1 MRPIFT
7 HLAAASHPP
16 GDGMS
21 VTDQAII
28 KIRDLISSGRINP
41 GDRLP
46 PEQELATSLGIS
58 RSSLREAVKAL
69 SQAKVLDVRRG
80 DGTYVTSLEP
90 QLLLSGL
97 SFVIDLMEDKT
108 LSEIF
113 EVRKLLEP
121 ASTALAAQRITDEE
135 ITALRAS
142 LVSMRE
148 AHDPEELVVRDMDFH
163 ARIAEATGNASLCS
177 ILDAISTRAVRARIW
192 RASMV
197 GMKSMTLSQHELI
210 LDALA
215 DHDPSL
221 ARSAATIHV
230 SESER
235 WLREY
240 LSDPSSGRTK
250 VTSGMKQLGQSGS
263 LEAGA

>member
-1 MRPIFT
+1 
-7 HLAAASHPP
+7 
-16 GDGMS
+16 MS
-21 VTDQAII
+21 VTDRAIV
-28 KIRDLISSGRINP
+28 KIRDLITSGRINP

-46 PEQELATSLGIS
+46 PEQELATMLGIS

-90 QLLLSGL
+90 RLLLSGL
-97 SFVIDLMEDKT
+97 SFVIDLMEDQT
-108 LSEIF
+108 LVEIF

-121 ASTALAAQRITDEE
+121 AATAVAAQRITEE
-135 ITALRAS
+135 QLTALSES
-142 LVSMRE
+142 LGSMRE
-148 AHDPEELVVRDMDFH
+148 AHDPEELVVRDIDFH
-163 ARIAEATGNASLCS
+163 ARIAESTGNASLCS

-197 GMKSMTLSQHELI
+197 GMKSMTLSQHSLI

-215 DHDPSL
+215 ERDPSL

-240 LSDPSSGRTK
+240 LSDPKSRKFTTAHPMPPLTRGELT
-250 VTSGMKQLGQSGS
+250 
-263 LEAGA
+263 EA

>member
-1 MRPIFT
+1 
-7 HLAAASHPP
+7 
-16 GDGMS
+16 MS

-28 KIRDLISSGRINP
+28 KIRDLITSGRINP

-90 QLLLSGL
+90 RLLLSGL

-121 ASTALAAQRITDEE
+121 ASTALAAQRITDEQIE
-135 ITALRAS
+135 ELRSS

-148 AHDPEELVVRDMDFH
+148 AHDPEELVVRDIDFH
-163 ARIAEATGNASLCS
+163 ARIAESTGNASLCS

-210 LDALA
+210 LEALA
-215 DHDPSL
+215 ERDPSL

-240 LSDPSSGRTK
+240 LSDPASRRAK
-250 VTSGMKQLGQSGS
+250 PAAPAKQIGHADH
-263 LEAGA
+263 LEE

>member
-1 MRPIFT
+1 
-7 HLAAASHPP
+7 
-16 GDGMS
+16 MS
-21 VTDQAII
+21 VTDQAIV
-28 KIRDLISSGRINP
+28 KIRDLITSGRINP

-46 PEQELATSLGIS
+46 PEQDLATLLGIS

-90 QLLLSGL
+90 RLLLSGL
-97 SFVIDLMEDKT
+97 SFVIDLMEDRT
-108 LSEIF
+108 LVEIF

-121 ASTALAAQRITDEE
+121 AATAVAAQRITEDQLTGLSDSL
-135 ITALRAS
+135 TA
-142 LVSMRE
+142 MRE
-148 AHDPEELVVRDMDFH
+148 AHDPEELVIRDMDFH
-163 ARIAEATGNASLCS
+163 GKIAEATGNASLCS
-177 ILDAISTRAVRARIW
+177 ILEAISTRALRARIW

-197 GMKSMTLSQHELI
+197 GLKSMTLSQHGLI
-210 LDALA
+210 IDALYER
-215 DHDPSL
+215 DPAL

-240 LSDPSSGRTK
+240 LSDPKTRRVSHAHP
-250 VTSGMKQLGQSGS
+250 MPQLTRGDIM
-263 LEAGA
+263 EA

>member
-1 MRPIFT
+1 
-7 HLAAASHPP
+7 
-16 GDGMS
+16 MS
-21 VTDQAII
+21 VTDQAIV
-28 KIRDLISSGRINP
+28 KIRDLITSGRINP

-46 PEQELATSLGIS
+46 PEQELATWLGIS

-90 QLLLSGL
+90 RLLLSGL
-97 SFVIDLMEDKT
+97 SFVIDLMEDQT
-108 LSEIF
+108 LAEIF

-121 ASTALAAQRITDEE
+121 ASTALAAQRITNEQIDE
-135 ITALRAS
+135 LRSS

-148 AHDPEELVVRDMDFH
+148 AHDPEELVVRDIDFH
-163 ARIAEATGNASLCS
+163 ARIAESTGNASLCS

-215 DHDPSL
+215 ERDPSL

-240 LSDPSSGRTK
+240 LSDPKSRRLK
-250 VTSGMKQLGQSGS
+250 PAANAKQIGHADP
-263 LEAGA
+263 LEERP

>member
-1 MRPIFT
+1 
-7 HLAAASHPP
+7 
-16 GDGMS
+16 MS
-21 VTDQAII
+21 VTDQAIL
-28 KIRDLISSGRINP
+28 KIRDLITSGRINP

-46 PEQELATSLGIS
+46 PEQELAASLGIS
-58 RSSLREAVKAL
+58 RSSLRETVKAL

-90 QLLLSGL
+90 RLLLSGL
-97 SFVIDLMEDKT
+97 SFVIDLMEDRT
-108 LSEIF
+108 LAEIF

-121 ASTALAAQRITDEE
+121 AATALAAQRITEE
-135 ITALRAS
+135 QLDTLQES
-142 LVSMRE
+142 LISMRQ
-148 AHDPEELVVRDMDFH
+148 AHDPEELVVRDIDFH
-163 ARIAEATGNASLCS
+163 SHIAEATGNASLCS

-210 LDALA
+210 LQALSER
-215 DHDPSL
+215 DPAL

-240 LSDPSSGRTK
+240 LSDPKSNKRKSLTGPPKSITGD
-250 VTSGMKQLGQSGS
+250 TS
-263 LEAGA
+263 EA

>member
-1 MRPIFT
+1 
-7 HLAAASHPP
+7 
-16 GDGMS
+16 MS
-21 VTDQAII
+21 VTDEAIL
-28 KIRDLISSGRINP
+28 KIRDLIASGRINP

-58 RSSLREAVKAL
+58 RSSLRETVKAL

-90 QLLLSGL
+90 RLLLSGL
-97 SFVIDLMEDKT
+97 SFAIDLMGDRT
-108 LSEIF
+108 LAEIF

-121 ASTALAAQRITDEE
+121 AATALAAQRVTQEQLD
-135 ITALRAS
+135 TLSAS
-142 LVSMRE
+142 LDSMRK
-148 AHDPEELVVRDMDFH
+148 AHDPEELVVRDIDFH
-163 ARIAEATGNASLCS
+163 SHIAEATGNASLCS

-210 LDALA
+210 LQALTER
-215 DHDPSL
+215 DPAL

-240 LSDPSSGRTK
+240 LSDPKSNKRKTLS
-250 VTSGMKQLGQSGS
+250 
-263 LEAGA
+263 EAPNSIAGDTTEV

>member
-1 MRPIFT
+1 
-7 HLAAASHPP
+7 
-16 GDGMS
+16 MS
-21 VTDQAII
+21 VTDQAIV
-28 KIRDLISSGRINP
+28 KIRDLITSGRINP

-46 PEQELATSLGIS
+46 PEQELASSLGIS

-90 QLLLSGL
+90 RLLLSGL
-97 SFVIDLMEDKT
+97 SFVIDLMEDRT
-108 LSEIF
+108 LAEIF

-121 ASTALAAQRITDEE
+121 AATALAAQRISDEQ
-135 ITALRAS
+135 IVDLRDS
-142 LVSMRE
+142 LTSMRE
-148 AHDPEELVVRDMDFH
+148 AHDPEELVVRDIDFH
-163 ARIAEATGNASLCS
+163 ARIADSTGNASLCS

-197 GMKSMTLSQHELI
+197 GFRSMTLSQHSLI
-210 LDALA
+210 LQALTER
-215 DHDPSL
+215 DPAL

-240 LSDPSSGRTK
+240 LSDPKSVKLKSVQSISQVGHGD
-250 VTSGMKQLGQSGS
+250 TS
-263 LEAGA
+263 EE